1 MATETGAIEAH
12 EPTEAR
18 HDDPETLRRR
28 QFLNRLSLGLSG
40 VIGAIIGIPVVSFL
54 IAPLLRRPPEEWRS
68 VGPVDRF
75 QVGET
80 VKVDVDDPSPL
91 PWAGVVSKTAVWLR
105 RESATD
111 FRAFTVNCT
120 HLGCPVRWLPDA
132 SLFLCPCHGGAFYRD
147 GTVAGGP
154 PPHPLPQYGVRV
166 NGGQVE
172 IQAGVS
178 PLVGS
183 E

>member
-1 MATETGAIEAH
+1 MVAEPA
-12 EPTEAR
+12 PTEAQAHDEIR

-40 VIGAIIGIPVVSFL
+40 VIGAIIGLPVVSFL
-54 IAPLLRRPPEEWRS
+54 IAPLLRRPPEAWRP
-68 VGPVDRF
+68 VGAVDQFR
-75 QVGET
+75 VGET

-105 RESATD
+105 RESETE
-111 FRAFTVNCT
+111 FRAFAVNCT

-147 GTVAGGP
+147 GSVAGGP
-154 PPHPLPQYGVRV
+154 PSHPLPQYGVRI

-172 IQAGVS
+172 IEAGVS
-178 PLVGS
+178 PLAGS